1 MWCPSNRVSAKGR
14 NPFFATWAFA
24 GSGRWNCVL
33 WHCCEEARTKFQGL
47 GGRLDKSPV
56 RRNAK
61 RESGVELEEVRTR
74 FRDFGKAP
82 GQKTRSQVGR
92 EGMWCPSN
100 RVSAKG
106 RNPFFATWAFAGSG
120 RWNCVLWHCCEEAR
134 TRFRDF
140 GRGRAEKP
148 RSPKGHERKWCTGN
162 AQAAHRQAREE
173 KRAPRG
179 TLKNPKL
186 VGDGVAGLAF
196 VGGAGHGGEDFA
208 DVEVADGGL
217 LGVVEELVAEDVVD
231 VVEILV
237 AAAG

>member
-82 GQKTRSQVGR
+82 GQKTRSQG
-92 EGMWCPSN
+92 
-100 RVSAKG
+100 AG
-106 RNPFFATWAFAGSG
+106 RNVVSLQPSE
-120 RWNCVLWHCCEEAR
+120 CQR
-134 TRFRDF
+134 TQPLFRDLGF
-140 GRGRAEKP
+140 CRIRQMELRPLALLRG
-148 RSPKGHERKWCTGN
+148 G
-162 AQAAHRQAREE
+162 AHQIPGFWEG
-173 KRAPRG
+173 PRG
-179 TLKNPKL
+179 KAQ
-186 VGDGVAGLAF
+186 VAKRSRAKVVHGERTGSTQA
-196 VGGAGHGGEDFA
+196 GAGRKKGPTRGPQEPNN
-208 DVEVADGGL
+208 
-217 LGVVEELVAEDVVD
+217 
-231 VVEILV
+231 
-237 AAAG
+237 

>member
-120 RWNCVLWHCCEEAR
+120 RWNCVLWHCCEEVR
-134 TRFRDF
+134 TRFRDL
-140 GRGRAEKP
+140 GKAPGQKP
-148 RSPKGHERKWCTGN
+148 RSRGLREGIWCRAGGCAHQIPGFWESAGVKAQVAATSKGNVMHRPRTGN
-162 AQAAHRQAREE
+162 SQARQKQRKGPHARSE
-173 KRAPRG
+173 
-179 TLKNPKL
+179 
-186 VGDGVAGLAF
+186 
-196 VGGAGHGGEDFA
+196 GAQTSQQA
-208 DVEVADGGL
+208 TQN
-217 LGVVEELVAEDVVD
+217 
-231 VVEILV
+231 
-237 AAAG
+237 